1 MMRSVL
7 ATLLAVLLVGLA
19 ASQSCPVFGGNV
31 CSSEGSCINYSPS
44 EAYCACASGSSG
56 PDCAGAAA
64 GTCTFNSVSATS
76 TNNIPIAVLA
86 SYDNDMLTVS
96 VKSPLVTERAYS
108 TIWLDD
114 SVATNSN
121 CTYPGKFWSREFD
134 GCADRFLGVM
144 PWIDTNSCGWV
155 LDSSDLEYFTY
166 NTNMLI
172 QHHDLI
178 DPFAGRADQPPVQ
191 RLTQHVIPLQVQFQK
206 SIDVSTNITVQSPV
220 RLLVAVTRQEVAS
233 NTQNAIIEVTTNLLY
248 PYKLTAAQLGLT
260 PSNYPGMT
268 FQIVEVGDSALCP
281 NTPGSACTQVFRINI
296 VIAGNCQISG
306 AYGINWNLT
315 CQLDPITGARPAS
328 CAIQNGA
335 QASAAISILS
345 EDFCAKVS
353 VKVAI
358 SGSLNSFDSA
368 SYLVPKSQFIVN
380 QTSFF
385 RAEVESPDATLT
397 SSVVR
402 SVKLVSGAEQILLF
416 SDGSSAIPEAAFQ
429 LDQNGANFAEF
440 FFTLRGSYITGI
452 GQDSSKQY
460 SVVARI
466 DVTFTGV
473 PGVKRLVLQGQINKK
488 PMSLNAQ
495 IGVVAPLLES
505 GNPNQGLDNGS
516 GLSAPLAW
524 VGAAGLLAAT
534 PYLF

>member
-1 MMRSVL
+1 V
-7 ATLLAVLLVGLA
+7 
-19 ASQSCPVFGGNV
+19 
-31 CSSEGSCINYSPS
+31 E
-44 EAYCACASGSSG
+44 
-56 PDCAGAAA
+56 
-64 GTCTFNSVSATS
+64 
-76 TNNIPIAVLA
+76 
-86 SYDNDMLTVS
+86 
-96 VKSPLVTERAYS
+96 
-108 TIWLDD
+108 
-114 SVATNSN
+114 
-121 CTYPGKFWSREFD
+121 
-134 GCADRFLGVM
+134 
-144 PWIDTNSCGWV
+144 
-155 LDSSDLEYFTY
+155 
-166 NTNMLI
+166 
-172 QHHDLI
+172 
-178 DPFAGRADQPPVQ
+178 

-206 SIDVSTNITVQSPV
+206 FIDVSTNITVQSPV

-248 PYKLTAAQLGLT
+248 PYKLTAEQLGLT
-260 PSNYPGMT
+260 PSAQYPGMT

-315 CQLDPITGARPAS
+315 CQLDPVSGARPAS

-358 SGSLNSFDSA
+358 SGALSSFDSA
-368 SYLVPKSQFIVN
+368 SYLVPKTQFIVN
-380 QTSFF
+380 QTSYF
-385 RAEVESPDATLT
+385 RAEVQSPDATLT

-402 SVKLVSGAEQILLF
+402 SVKLVSGAEQILLY

-429 LDQNGANFAEF
+429 LDQNGADFAEF
-440 FFTLRGSYITGI
+440 FFTLKDSYITGI

-473 PGVKRLVLQGQINKK
+473 PGVKRLVLQGQLNKK

-495 IGVVAPLLES
+495 IGVAAPLLDAA
-505 GNPNQGLDNGS
+505 NPNQGLENGS
-516 GLSAPLAW
+516 EVAQPLAF
-524 VGAAGLLAAT
+524 VGALGLLAAT